1 MMLARAMFVVAVGSI
16 VLLIAGGLA
25 AVLGSD
31 AVALTLCAA
40 GLIGWFG
47 FLAAVAVDAIR
58 AVGRVDDQDEDE
70 DEDEL

>member
-1 MMLARAMFVVAVGSI
+1 MMLARAMFVAAVGSI
-16 VLLIAGGLA
+16 VLLVAGGLA

-58 AVGRVDDQDEDE
+58 AVGRADEDQDEDE
-70 DEDEL
+70 DEL